1 LVDRRARWYS
11 PLALSF
17 RNRRTPIFVF
27 ARRKSRKDCTMKSPE
42 FDGVM
47 ALIALLADPAAA
59 KARLVELQAAIN
71 GAAER
76 EAEANAAHA
85 ALEAERSRLAKL
97 ADDLR
102 AREVKVHLT
111 ESKIAGDLEE
121 LRRSKQETAN
131 RRLVHVGAG
140 LTREP
145 DMTPVAPDPITDR
158 FAEPMGN
165 PAAAQV
171 RRPSRVRA

>member
-1 LVDRRARWYS
+1 MTDFDAV
-11 PLALSF
+11 LAL
-17 RNRRTPIFVF
+17 I
-27 ARRKSRKDCTMKSPE
+27 K
-42 FDGVM
+42 
-47 ALIALLADPAAA
+47 LLADPAAA
-59 KARLVELQAAIN
+59 KARLLELLAAID
-71 GAAER
+71 GAAAR

-102 AREVKVHLT
+102 AREVKVHLA

-131 RRLVHVGAG
+131 RRLVRVGAG

-145 DMTPVAPDPITDR
+145 DNTPVAPDPISDR
-158 FAEPMGN
+158 YAPSMGR
-165 PAAAQV
+165 PGAAQV
-171 RRPSRVRA
+171 HRTSARVRA